1 MQIKLNKV
9 IRLNIQVVVN
19 KFNSIVKRAEIKNNN
34 ISTQNSNH
42 HTNNKNDDNN

>member
-1 MQIKLNKV
+1 MQIILNKV
-9 IRLNIQVVVN
+9 YSQVVVN
-19 KFNSIVKRAEIKNNN
+19 KFNSIVKRAEIKINN

>member
-9 IRLNIQVVVN
+9 YSQVVVN

-42 HTNNKNDDNN
+42 HTNKNDDNN

>member
-9 IRLNIQVVVN
+9 YSQVVVN